1 MIMSLEEK
9 KQEVIEDFSVYDE
22 WLDKYEYLIELG
34 KTLEAYPEEEKTEDK
49 LIKGCQSRVW
59 LDYELK
65 DGKLYFRADSD
76 AIITKGIISLLL
88 SVYSGRTPS
97 EIAADDFDFV
107 EKIGLKENLS
117 PTRANGL
124 VSMIDT
130 IKWIANDAAAKEQMA
145 GQAGHDENT
154 QAGHDENTQ
163 AGHDEN
169 TQAGHDGAVIP
180 GSTGNPSKDVLSAE
194 DVAALQPLYADVILA
209 LKQVYD
215 PEIPVNI
222 YDLGLI
228 YELNIDKDRKVSI
241 VMTFTA
247 PNCPM
252 ADEVMHEVE
261 DCVKRVPGVTG
272 CSIELTFEPVWDRS
286 MLSEEAR
293 VDLGLDY
300 EEDDYGKLS

>member
-1 MIMSLEEK
+1 MTLEEK
-9 KQEVIEDFSVYDE
+9 KQAVIEEFSMYDE

-34 KTLEAYPEEEKTEDK
+34 KALEAYPEEKKTEEK

-65 DGKLYFRADSD
+65 DGKLFFRADSD
-76 AIITKGIISLLL
+76 AIITKGIISLLI
-88 SVYSGRTPS
+88 SVYSGRTPA
-97 EIAADDFDFV
+97 EIAADDFGFV
-107 EKIGLKENLS
+107 DRIGLRENLS

-130 IKWIANDAAAKEQMA
+130 IKWVANEMAAKAESS
-145 GQAGHDENT
+145 GQTGHN
-154 QAGHDENTQ
+154 
-163 AGHDEN
+163 
-169 TQAGHDGAVIP
+169 
-180 GSTGNPSKDVLSAE
+180 DVLTAE

-241 VMTFTA
+241 LMTFTA

-252 ADEVMHEVE
+252 ADEVVHEVE
-261 DCVKRVPGVTG
+261 ESVKRVPGVTG
-272 CSIELTFEPVWDRS
+272 CSIELTFDPVWDRS

-300 EEDDYGKLS
+300 EEDDYGKLN

>member
-1 MIMSLEEK
+1 M
-9 KQEVIEDFSVYDE
+9 YDE

-34 KTLEAYPEEEKTEDK
+34 KALEAYPEEQKTEEK

-59 LDYELK
+59 LDYEMK

-76 AIITKGIISLLL
+76 AIITKGIISLLI
-88 SVYSGRTPS
+88 SVYSGRTPA
-97 EIAADDFDFV
+97 EIAADDFGFIDQ
-107 EKIGLKENLS
+107 IGLKENLS

-130 IKWIANDAAAKEQMA
+130 IKWAANDMAAKEEMA
-145 GQAGHDENT
+145 GQARHEEKDARHD
-154 QAGHDENTQ
+154 DV
-163 AGHDEN
+163 
-169 TQAGHDGAVIP
+169 VIP
-180 GSTGNPSKDVLSAE
+180 GSTGNLSENVLTAE

-261 DCVKRVPGVTG
+261 DSVKRVPGVTG

>member
-1 MIMSLEEK
+1 MTLEEK
-9 KQEVIEDFSVYDE
+9 KQAVIEEFSMYDE

-34 KTLEAYPEEEKTEDK
+34 KALEAYPEEEKTEEK

-76 AIITKGIISLLL
+76 AIITKGIISLLI
-88 SVYSGRTPS
+88 SVYSGRTPA
-97 EIAADDFDFV
+97 EIAADDFGFV
-107 EKIGLKENLS
+107 DRIGLRENLS

-130 IKWIANDAAAKEQMA
+130 IKWVANEMAAKAESA
-145 GQAGHDENT
+145 GHAGHDN
-154 QAGHDENTQ
+154 
-163 AGHDEN
+163 
-169 TQAGHDGAVIP
+169 
-180 GSTGNPSKDVLSAE
+180 VLTAE

-241 VMTFTA
+241 LMTFTA

-252 ADEVMHEVE
+252 ADEVVHEVE
-261 DCVKRVPGVTG
+261 ESVKRVPGVTG

-300 EEDDYGKLS
+300 EEDDYGKLN